1 MEFGEEEAL
10 LAADNCE
17 DVYAAT
23 KFLRQEC
30 ELCANVINVTEVKNR
45 QRDREAERQ
54 GNRETEK
61 QRNRETEKQRNRET
75 EKQRNRE
82 TEKQRNR
89 ETEK

>member
-30 ELCANVINVTEVKNR
+30 ELCANVINVTEVNKIQQKER
-45 QRDREAERQ
+45 KKDMEIVKDSERQ
-54 GNRETEK
+54 
-61 QRNRETEKQRNRET
+61 
-75 EKQRNRE
+75 
-82 TEKQRNR
+82 
-89 ETEK
+89 

>member
-30 ELCANVINVTEVKNR
+30 ELCANVINVTEVKNTER
-45 QRDREAERQ
+45 EIYIQTGRHTDREMY
-54 GNRETEK
+54 NREIET
-61 QRNRETEKQRNRET
+61 REIESRE
-75 EKQRNRE
+75 
-82 TEKQRNR
+82 
-89 ETEK
+89 